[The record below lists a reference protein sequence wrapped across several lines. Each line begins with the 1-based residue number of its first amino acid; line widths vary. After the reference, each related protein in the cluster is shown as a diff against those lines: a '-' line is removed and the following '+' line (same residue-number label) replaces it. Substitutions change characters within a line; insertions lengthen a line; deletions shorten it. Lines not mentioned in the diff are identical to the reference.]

1 MNEKA
6 QVPIRK
12 FAYEVTR
19 ADALAFTM
27 LRHELSWWDKLR
39 LLVLIGV
46 AGLLAGLVPHE
57 IGPVWWW
64 TSVAAILGV
73 AGIAAIAWTNL
84 DVRRKAASLPVP
96 AGRVT
101 LQQWDDHI
109 SEHHAAGVRK
119 VDYDRISHAVLTQGH
134 VFIRAEAVPIIV
146 PRRAFETMEDMQAF
160 AADIDKRSRRSA
172 S

>member
-1 MNEKA
+1 MKNASESSRRVLYLDASALVKRVVDEA
-6 QVPIRK
+6 ETQALE
-12 FAYEVTR
+12 AYLSNARMATSELSVTEVTR
-19 ADALAFTM
+19 A
-27 LRHELSWWDKLR
+27 
-39 LLVLIGV
+39 
-46 AGLLAGLVPHE
+46 
-57 IGPVWWW
+57 
-64 TSVAAILGV
+64 
-73 AGIAAIAWTNL
+73 
-84 DVRRKAASLPVP
+84 VRRMLGSEEAATETAL
-96 AGRVT
+96 R
-101 LQQWDDHI
+101 QWDDHI